1 MSNQPTDA
9 EIEGARRLLV
19 KEMAEKMIAEG
30 AVLAHHTIGLRLEA
44 AMPGFLYIAKLDD
57 FRAVIDQTIPPMVAD
72 LVEAAV
78 VAGADAGQLLSG
90 ADAGQLPAPDT
101 VDPEQLRA
109 ELHSKEMDR
118 AETRQ
123 QLYAAEAARGIART
137 ILAQCISTFVSG
149 RPPVTQQQLA
159 TDFCAAS
166 ILERQRAKDRGRGDI
181 PPAAVNARSAIDREA
196 AFANYSGNNADAFL
210 KKRMVTGHRRG
221 AYPQS
226 QKGRFVGTPKL
237 PSER

>member
-1 MSNQPTDA
+1 MQIGRNNAMTNQPTDA

-30 AVLAHHTIGLRLEA
+30 AVLAHPTIKLRLESA
-44 AMPGFLYIAKLDD
+44 YPGFDYQPKLDD
-57 FRAVIDQTIPPMVAD
+57 FRRDIDSTIPPMPAPGEP
-72 LVEAAV
+72 VEPATVAAV
-78 VAGADAGQLLSG
+78 
-90 ADAGQLPAPDT
+90 APDT